1 MREKLRILV
10 ARGIFVLVL
19 VLYRSYFFSSFML
32 NLDQPNPT
40 LVQMRNS
47 KYLRSYGL
55 VSLNYVRD
63 RFGSLNDRKSN

>member
-10 ARGIFVLVL
+10 TRGIFVSVL

-40 LVQMRNS
+40 LVQMRSS

-63 RFGSLNDRKSN
+63 RFRSLNDRKSN